1 MPLEL
6 NYHHLFYFWTCAK
19 AGRITSAAKELHLSQ
34 SALSLQIKGLE
45 RDLGRVLFNRT
56 RAGLELTASGRT
68 VFEHCEKIF
77 AHGAALSAALRGG
90 PGASPTMIRLGVS
103 SALGRE
109 AAMTFMERLGGI
121 EHSLVTVYVGPREDI
136 RERLAR
142 RRLDIGVTGV
152 DLSAQLG
159 AGFRGRRI
167 GTLPINF
174 LAAPALARSLAG
186 FPRKGQEVPMLF
198 RTPDYSPRQEVER
211 FLRERGVI
219 PLTVA
224 ESEDSDIL
232 QTLARQGRGVV
243 ALHRTAA
250 QSDLDSGALV
260 RIGPAKTGLQ
270 HEIWVVALAQES
282 VDPVVR
288 KAIILANQPSGPR
301 DDRPL
306 HG

>member
-6 NYHHLFYFWTCAK
+6 NYHHLYYFWTCARS
-19 AGRITSAAKELHLSQ
+19 GRMTSAARELHLSQ

-45 RDLGRVLFNRT
+45 RDLGRSLFNRT
-56 RAGLELTASGRT
+56 RAGLELTADGRT
-68 VFEHCEKIF
+68 VFEHCERIF

-90 PGASPTMIRLGVS
+90 PGASPTVIRLGVS

-109 AAMTFMERLGGI
+109 AAMTFIQRLGGI
-121 EHSLVTVYVGPREDI
+121 ENSMVTVYVGPREDI

-142 RRLDIGVTGV
+142 RRLDIAVVGV
-152 DLSAQLG
+152 DLSGQLG
-159 AGFRGRRI
+159 AGFLGRRV

-174 LAAPALARSLAG
+174 LTSPELARTLSG

-198 RTPDYSPRQEVER
+198 RTPDYSPRQEVEK
-211 FLRERGVI
+211 FLRGLGVI

-250 QSDLDSGALV
+250 QRDLNSGALV

-270 HEIWVVALAQES
+270 HEIWVITPAKES
-282 VDPVVR
+282 VDPIVR
-288 KAIILANQPSGPR
+288 EAIALANRS
-301 DDRPL
+301 
-306 HG
+306 